1 MSHNINIS
9 TINKNFS
16 LKPKKIYRKEYRT
29 KIVNYS
35 FYSVN
40 EVNICDKISKIP
52 YYTNYFSILDDYDDL
67 NITQLNEDI
76 IEKLK
81 NLDIKKYLLFKYDDK
96 NSIEFIEYLYSFKTV
111 KKLIFDMINTFQHL
125 LQGLHV
131 LNENNICFF
140 NLSPQ
145 NIIFL
150 ENYRE
155 KPVLHNFMLS
165 LRLNKLDYKYISNFL
180 TKITNFTYQSF
191 EINLLFYFVNNNLIT
206 ISYSFIEEFCENYIK
221 NLTFLELFSEN
232 YKKIY
237 KEQCIET
244 LKKYIN
250 KPKNDII
257 TDILEKNDKWD
268 VYSISLI
275 YLHIFGCIS
284 RVFSLKGTFIS
295 KITLELSK
303 NLHPDSNKRMTL
315 ERTMEVFNELLEGQ
329 SDWNFINKLDNS
341 KLLQL
346 FNEFAK

>member
-1 MSHNINIS
+1 
-9 TINKNFS
+9 
-16 LKPKKIYRKEYRT
+16 
-29 KIVNYS
+29 
-35 FYSVN
+35 
-40 EVNICDKISKIP
+40 
-52 YYTNYFSILDDYDDL
+52 
-67 NITQLNEDI
+67 
-76 IEKLK
+76 
-81 NLDIKKYLLFKYDDK
+81 
-96 NSIEFIEYLYSFKTV
+96 
-111 KKLIFDMINTFQHL
+111 
-125 LQGLHV
+125 
-131 LNENNICFF
+131 
-140 NLSPQ
+140 
-145 NIIFL
+145 
-150 ENYRE
+150 
-155 KPVLHNFMLS
+155 MLS

-315 ERTMEVFNELLEGQ
+315 ERTMEVFNELL
-329 SDWNFINKLDNS
+329 
-341 KLLQL
+341 
-346 FNEFAK
+346 